1 MLVSDLLSV
10 LIETSR
16 LVMRPVSRDRA
27 AEISAAFTPEVCR
40 YMFPQPA
47 SEIAE
52 TLDFID
58 RARAKMALG
67 EELVVSVFARADGA
81 LLGGAGLHDLS
92 SGAPEVG
99 IWVKLSAHGH
109 GFGLEAVEGLISW
122 GDANP
127 WVFGRSAIPGHDRE
141 LAKPTHPRAAW
152 RNNCAS
158 ISQGKRCG
166 RNARSR
172 RIRDPGR
179 TLIWLAH
186 RYSWA
191 GVVSRKFGDDEWSP
205 ATAISAGHE
214 GERDRGLGQDRVQP
228 HAVRSGSAG

>member
-1 MLVSDLLSV
+1 MLLSV

-16 LVMRPVSRDRA
+16 LVIRPVSRDRA

-67 EELVVSVFARADGA
+67 EELAVSVFARADGA

-122 GDANP
+122 ATQTLG
-127 WVFGRSAIPGHDRE
+127 IRE
-141 LAKPTHPRAAW
+141 IRYPVMIENWP
-152 RNNCAS
+152 
-158 ISQGKRCG
+158 
-166 RNARSR
+166 SR
-172 RIRDPGR
+172 RIPERLGGTIVR
-179 TLIWLAH
+179 QFRKANA
-186 RYSWA
+186 A
-191 GVVSRKFGDDEWSP
+191 GVMRDLVEYVIP
-205 ATAISAGHE
+205 AA
-214 GERDRGLGQDRVQP
+214 R
-228 HAVRSGSAG
+228 

>member
-67 EELVVSVFARADGA
+67 EELAVSVFARADGA

-122 GDANP
+122 ATQTLG
-127 WVFGRSAIPGHDRE
+127 IRE
-141 LAKPTHPRAAW
+141 IRYPVMIENWP
-152 RNNCAS
+152 
-158 ISQGKRCG
+158 
-166 RNARSR
+166 SR
-172 RIRDPGR
+172 RIPERLGGTIVR
-179 TLIWLAH
+179 QFRKANA
-186 RYSWA
+186 A
-191 GVVSRKFGDDEWSP
+191 GVMRDLVEYVIP
-205 ATAISAGHE
+205 AA
-214 GERDRGLGQDRVQP
+214 R
-228 HAVRSGSAG
+228 

>member
-99 IWVKLSAHGH
+99 IWVKLSTHGH

-127 WVFGRSAIPGHDRE
+127 GYSGDPLYPVMIENWP
-141 LAKPTHPRAAW
+141 
-152 RNNCAS
+152 
-158 ISQGKRCG
+158 
-166 RNARSR
+166 SR
-172 RIRDPGR
+172 RIPERLGGTIVR
-179 TLIWLAH
+179 QFRKANA
-186 RYSWA
+186 A
-191 GVVSRKFGDDEWSP
+191 GVMRDLVEYVIP
-205 ATAISAGHE
+205 AA
-214 GERDRGLGQDRVQP
+214 R
-228 HAVRSGSAG
+228 